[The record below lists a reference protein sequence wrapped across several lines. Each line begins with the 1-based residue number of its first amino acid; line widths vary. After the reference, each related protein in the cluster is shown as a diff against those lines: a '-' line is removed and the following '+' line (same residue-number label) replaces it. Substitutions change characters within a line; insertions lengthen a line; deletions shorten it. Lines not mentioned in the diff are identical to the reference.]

1 MRPSAVRQPIIRRCR
16 DGLGLPLLSIVLLG
30 CCAMIR
36 SVLSFGASSISKRGL
51 SCTSVAVVTSRRST
65 CGWATSVMPSRI
77 QTQPIISA
85 SGGHLATR
93 LHSSTSPDDM
103 SATARSR
110 APFSGPRGS
119 HDDAIPEGPDAS
131 AAAGD
136 GEDAAAPLW
145 SSLGLITE
153 LVDTLSKPTSQRGM
167 GFSAGPTPVQK
178 MAIPAILQGY
188 APYDADVE
196 ARRRSKDATSS
207 FGADAA
213 NTGEGNVAF
222 AAATGS
228 GKTLAYLLPVVQML
242 KSDELLSLSL
252 SPEQAARL
260 RKPKRPRAIVLAPTR
275 ELSTQILTVLKEI
288 SHSAKVSSESLVG
301 GEDYGRQRKRLES
314 RPVDIVVATPGR
326 LVKHL
331 QAGNMFLGSVRH
343 VVVDEF
349 DTMLEQ
355 GFQSDL
361 GTILHPLLYQ
371 KKVVY
376 PSEVDRL
383 RLVEGA
389 PQIVLTTATMTNAVR
404 RLLADPTV
412 EPKKQYRA
420 DPDPNKE
427 VNIVLPKD
435 VRVLT
440 APGLHKAV
448 PRLRQ
453 TFVDVGN
460 ADKLSLLNDIVS
472 GSGGQGSVVTRSD
485 GSLPDGSG
493 HALTLVFC
501 NTVPSARAAQHSL
514 AESGV
519 PSLCYHGDLSSAD
532 RADNLQTFRNAA
544 SSSDPD
550 APRVLVCT
558 DIAARGLDV
567 PEVDHVCMFDF
578 PLNPIDYLHRAGR
591 TARATAVKSMRAGSG
606 RVTALISKRDRVL
619 AGAIERAVREGE
631 PLDQLSSRKSDYQQG
646 GRLDPSMKRAAN
658 RPRGRD
664 SDRSSGR
671 GGGGRGG
678 GRGGRGGRGR
688 GGGRRGRRS

>member
-1 MRPSAVRQPIIRRCR
+1 
-16 DGLGLPLLSIVLLG
+16 
-30 CCAMIR
+30 MIR
-36 SVLSFGASSISKRGL
+36 SVLSFASAPVGRRLASATGRVSSSVSSSSTRYHHASSL
-51 SCTSVAVVTSRRST
+51 HVASV
-65 CGWATSVMPSRI
+65 G
-77 QTQPIISA
+77 PI
-85 SGGHLATR
+85 R
-93 LHSSTSPDDM
+93 LYSSSSPDEISRSSDQ

-110 APFSGPRGS
+110 APFSGPSGAF
-119 HDDAIPEGPDAS
+119 DDAIPEGASGS
-131 AAAGD
+131 AA
-136 GEDAAAPLW
+136 EPLW
-145 SSLGLITE
+145 ASLGLLTE
-153 LVDTLSKPTSQRGM
+153 LVDMLSKPTAERGM

-178 MAIPAILQGY
+178 MAIPAILGGY
-188 APYDADVE
+188 KPYDAEVE
-196 ARRRSKDATSS
+196 TRRRSKSSIPATHDSEGS
-207 FGADAA
+207 TD
-213 NTGEGNVAF
+213 GNVAF

-252 SPEQAARL
+252 PPEQAARL

-275 ELSTQILTVLKEI
+275 ELSQQILTVLKQLG
-288 SHSAKVSSESLVG
+288 HAAKVSSESLVG
-301 GEDYGRQRKRLES
+301 GEDYGKQRKRLES

-326 LVKHL
+326 LVKHM
-331 QAGNMFLGSVRH
+331 QAGNVFLGSVRH
-343 VVVDEF
+343 VVIDEF

-355 GFQSDL
+355 GFQGDL

-371 KKVVY
+371 KKVIY

-383 RLVEGA
+383 HLVEGA

-420 DPDPNKE
+420 EPDPNKE

-435 VRVLT
+435 IRVLA

-460 ADKLSLLNDIVS
+460 ADKLSLLNDIVA
-472 GSGGQGSVVTRSD
+472 GSGGQGSVTTRSD
-485 GSLPDGSG
+485 GTLPDGSG
-493 HALTLVFC
+493 RTLTLVFC

-514 AESGV
+514 AEAGV
-519 PSLCYHGDLSSAD
+519 PSLCYHGDLNSAD
-532 RADNLQTFRNAA
+532 RAANLQTFRNAA
-544 SSSDPD
+544 SSDSPD

-591 TARATAVKSMRAGSG
+591 TARATAAKSMRAGSG
-606 RVTALISKRDRVL
+606 RVTALVAKRDRVL
-619 AGAIERAVREGE
+619 ATGIERAVREGL

-646 GRLDPSMKRAAN
+646 GRLDPRMKSA
-658 RPRGRD
+658 
-664 SDRSSGR
+664 SRSG
-671 GGGGRGG
+671 GGGGRRSQRGDGGDRERG
-678 GRGGRGGRGR
+678 GRSGRGGRGR
-688 GGGRRGRRS
+688 GGGRGGGRRGRRR

>member
-1 MRPSAVRQPIIRRCR
+1 MMLPPQAASATTS
-16 DGLGLPLLSIVLLG
+16 GLTHG
-30 CCAMIR
+30 
-36 SVLSFGASSISKRGL
+36 
-51 SCTSVAVVTSRRST
+51 
-65 CGWATSVMPSRI
+65 
-77 QTQPIISA
+77 
-85 SGGHLATR
+85 TR
-93 LHSSTSPDDM
+93 LYSSTSPDDM
-103 SATARSR
+103 SSTARSR

-119 HDDAIPEGPDAS
+119 FDDAIPEGPDAS
-131 AAAGD
+131 TAAGD
-136 GEDAAAPLW
+136 GEDAAASLW

-153 LVDTLSKPTSQRGM
+153 LVDTLSKPTSERGM

-188 APYDADVE
+188 VPYDADVE
-196 ARRRSKDATSS
+196 ARRRSKEKTSA
-207 FGADAA
+207 FGAHADH
-213 NTGEGNVAF
+213 TGEGNVAF

-252 SPEQAARL
+252 PPEQAARL
-260 RKPKRPRAIVLAPTR
+260 RKPKRPRAIILAPTR
-275 ELSTQILTVLKEI
+275 ELSTQILTVLKQI

-301 GEDYGRQRKRLES
+301 GEDYGKQRKRLES
-314 RPVDIVVATPGR
+314 RPVDVVVATPGR

-331 QAGNMFLGSVRH
+331 QAGNVFLGSVRH
-343 VVVDEF
+343 VVIDEF

-371 KKVVY
+371 KKVIY

-420 DPDPNKE
+420 EPDPNKE

-435 VRVLT
+435 IRVLT

-460 ADKLSLLNDIVS
+460 ADKLSLLNDIVA

-514 AESGV
+514 AEAGV

-532 RADNLQTFRNAA
+532 RAENLQTFRDAA
-544 SSSDPD
+544 SSNDSD

-606 RVTALISKRDRVL
+606 RVTALVAKRDRVL

-646 GRLDPSMKRAAN
+646 GRLDPRMKSASN
-658 RPRGRD
+658 RPRGGGGGDR
-664 SDRSSGR
+664 DRSSGR

-688 GGGRRGRRS
+688 GGGRRGRRR